1 MAYEKIGETDSFPFA
16 STGIRQYRFVNIST
30 SGLVLPN
37 ASTVGQSVLGVLI
50 SSGSN
55 GSTEQLG
62 KYGTVQFTGIAKVE
76 AEASTLVT
84 GQLVSASSVG
94 RAQSCTNAGDF
105 VVGRIVAGS
114 SGAANRVISVALTP
128 LGSSIAP
135 V

>member
-1 MAYEKIGETDSFPFA
+1 MAYEKIGETDTFPFA
-16 STGIRQYRFVNIST
+16 STGIRQYRFVVVST
-30 SGLVLPN
+30 AGIGLPN

-55 GSTEQLG
+55 ASTEQLG

-76 AEASTLVT
+76 AESSTITT
-84 GQLVSASSVG
+84 GALVSASTVG
-94 RAQSCTNAGDF
+94 RAQPATNAGDF
-105 VVGRIVAGS
+105 VVGRIVSGS
-114 SGAANRVISVALTP
+114 SGGANRIISVALTP